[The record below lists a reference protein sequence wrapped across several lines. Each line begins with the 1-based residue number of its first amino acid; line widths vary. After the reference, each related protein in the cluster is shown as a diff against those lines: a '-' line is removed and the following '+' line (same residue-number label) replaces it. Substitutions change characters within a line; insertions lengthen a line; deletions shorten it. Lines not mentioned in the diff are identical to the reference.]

1 MGAPPVTC
9 LAGPRWGVGRAGGAL
24 PSLATATLP
33 RRAAVAMSEVEETLK
48 RINSHKGVQ
57 GIVIIN
63 SDGVPIR
70 STLEQTLSTNYAAH
84 IMR

>member
-1 MGAPPVTC
+1 
-9 LAGPRWGVGRAGGAL
+9 
-24 PSLATATLP
+24 
-33 RRAAVAMSEVEETLK
+33 MSEVEETLK

-63 SDGVPIR
+63 SDGIPIR

>member
-1 MGAPPVTC
+1 MA
-9 LAGPRWGVGRAGGAL
+9 
-24 PSLATATLP
+24 SND
-33 RRAAVAMSEVEETLK
+33 VEEAVK